1 MNLVAKEF
9 VASRD
14 DDAGVLILSQFT
26 GAARE
31 LPESLIVNPY
41 NVEQCASALNI
52 ALTMP
57 RAWQRTRMQIMR
69 SLIREFNV
77 FRWAG
82 RMLIDA
88 AAIRRRGKVL
98 GHASLADDLSV
109 DSRLP
114 SASIG

>member
-1 MNLVAKEF
+1 
-9 VASRD
+9 
-14 DDAGVLILSQFT
+14 AGILILSQFT

-41 NVEQCASALNI
+41 DVEQCAEALKVAI
-52 ALTMP
+52 TIP
-57 RAWQRTRMQIMR
+57 PAWQRTTMEIMR

-98 GHASLADDLSV
+98 GRSPLTGERRSPGIGP
-109 DSRLP
+109 R
-114 SASIG
+114 ASIR